1 MVTKEM
7 TIKDVL
13 DIDRETAPIMLQYGM
28 HCFGC
33 AFATAESLEM
43 ACAAHGVSVDQL
55 VQELNELLAAKE
67 SAKN

>member
-7 TIKDVL
+7 TIREVL
-13 DIDRETAPIMLQYGM
+13 DLDRETAPIMLQYGM

-33 AFATAESLEM
+33 AFATSESLEM

-55 VQELNELLAAKE
+55 VNELNEFLASKTDAKD
-67 SAKN
+67 